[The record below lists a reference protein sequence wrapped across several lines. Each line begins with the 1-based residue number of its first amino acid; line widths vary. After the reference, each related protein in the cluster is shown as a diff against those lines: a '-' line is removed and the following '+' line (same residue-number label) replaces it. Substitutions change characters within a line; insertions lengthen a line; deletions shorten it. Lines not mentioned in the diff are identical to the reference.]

1 MMVERNAWCSTVS
14 VTLVGLCRLMK
25 LVLVILISSLLMMM
39 MNLVL
44 ILVELDDKCAEFL
57 SLVSLLLFA
66 AMVPCSRASL
76 VDKI

>member
-1 MMVERNAWCSTVS
+1 MMVERNAWCFTVS

-25 LVLVILISSLLMMM
+25 LILVILISLLTMM

-44 ILVELDDKCAEFL
+44 SVIELDDECAEFL

-66 AMVPCSRASL
+66 AMVHC
-76 VDKI
+76 